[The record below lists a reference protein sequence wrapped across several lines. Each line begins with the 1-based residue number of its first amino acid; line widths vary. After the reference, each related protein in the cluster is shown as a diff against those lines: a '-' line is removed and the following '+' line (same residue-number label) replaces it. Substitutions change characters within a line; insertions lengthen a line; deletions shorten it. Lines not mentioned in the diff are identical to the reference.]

1 MTKTETVLRSIFG
14 SCRSDIRPLA
24 YAVDIAIELMFVQ
37 GIPMDDILVT
47 NDIYPDV
54 AKRIRKKSG
63 AHPSAK
69 SASRRIE
76 RLANKCWDAMVS
88 RDLVWW
94 SSTSARPWRI
104 SGHPGTSSSIWPFT
118 PI

>member
-47 NDIYPDV
+47 NDIYPTWQNG
-54 AKRIRKKSG
+54 SG
-63 AHPSAK
+63 RSPAHTVGQV
-69 SASRRIE
+69 
-76 RLANKCWDAMVS
+76 RLPAD
-88 RDLVWW
+88 
-94 SSTSARPWRI
+94 
-104 SGHPGTSSSIWPFT
+104 
-118 PI
+118 

>member
-54 AKRIRKKSG
+54 AKRIRKNP
-63 AHPSAK
+63 AHTRRPNPPPGGLNGWPTSAGTPWCP
-69 SASRRIE
+69 E
-76 RLANKCWDAMVS
+76 T
-88 RDLVWW
+88 WW